1 MKKGTMVNF
10 YLKNK
15 ISPVRQDIK
24 KLYDHF
30 QRREALYRQLGILSE
45 FMYDRNIMEV
55 GPGSGF
61 NSLYVASLQPKQ
73 LVLIEPNPQ
82 GVKDINELFSKYDI
96 GCNNISII
104 SKTVEDYSSYNSE
117 TYNFVFCEGLLGAAG
132 VESPCHLFHT
142 LADFVCPGGVLVVTC
157 MDEIS
162 YLSELIRRLFAH
174 MIICDIAGVLS
185 DKVEILLP
193 SFSPHLELLEGMTRR
208 YDDWIIDNLFNP
220 SIYGP
225 LFTIADALTALPE
238 QLEFYS
244 SSPHFVTDWRWYK
257 DIYGPNRNFNQIALQ
272 QYWENIHNLLDYRFT
287 FPPRDV
293 TLNKQLYQIC
303 KSIRHNIQQYENNP
317 KDDILQTIRDE
328 LKNCIHNVNDFSP
341 ETALSLQ
348 EALDLL
354 SVEKI
359 EANDVAE
366 MRKFAGFFGRGQQ
379 YLSFTKRN
387 VDNNAMNFGQ
397 NGIIS

>member
-1 MKKGTMVNF
+1 MKQNIMLDF
-10 YLKNK
+10 YRDNQ
-15 ISPVRQDIK
+15 ISPVRQEIHD
-24 KLYDHF
+24 LDHHF
-30 QRREALYRQLGILSE
+30 QRREALYRHLGIISGYIKGKTVL
-45 FMYDRNIMEV
+45 EV
-55 GPGSGF
+55 GPGSGY
-61 NSLYVASLQPKQ
+61 NSLYIASLKPDC
-73 LVLIEPNPQ
+73 LVLVEPNPQ
-82 GVKDINELFSKYDI
+82 GTNDIRELLNRYQLLNEKIFVVMNTIEEYQEMNKEQYD
-96 GCNNISII
+96 
-104 SKTVEDYSSYNSE
+104 Y
-117 TYNFVFCEGLLGAAG
+117 VFCEGLLGAIG
-132 VESPCHLFHT
+132 VSDPKIILNA
-142 LADFVCPGGVLVVTC
+142 LVKAVSSGGILVITC
-157 MDEIS
+157 MDELA
-162 YLSELIRRLFAH
+162 YLSELLRRLLANLF
-174 MIICDIAGVLS
+174 IKDLDTINE
-185 DKVEILLP
+185 KVQKLLP
-193 SFSPHLELLEGMTRR
+193 VFSPHLSQLPGMTRR
-208 YDDWIIDNLFNP
+208 YDDWIIDTLINP
-220 SIYGP
+220 ASCSD
-225 LFTIADALTALPE
+225 LFTISDALTAFPE
-238 QLEFYS
+238 QIEFFS

-317 KDDILQTIRDE
+317 KNDILQTIRDE

-387 VDNNAMNFGQ
+387 VDNNATNFRQ